1 MIYENILEQLK
12 NYTKKNNI
20 AITSNGNDA
29 IFKAFEI
36 LKREG
41 CKNILFPDQAGWWK
55 CPDIAKKVGLE
66 FSFLETKDGMVD
78 IDLLGK
84 FDGDYDSLYIC
95 SLGGYYVEQ
104 PLFEIYQV
112 CKDNN
117 CLLIVDACSGIGV
130 DGLCNV
136 GDIILGSFGRWKIVD
151 YGNYGFIASNFDFD
165 FNSLVVEDFSLLK
178 KLKNAYIRFN
188 FLVSLNFEIKKELNN
203 FKVYFPESRSL
214 NVVVEKNEWVLEYCN
229 RKGYEYKLCPV
240 YNRINKDAISIEVKR
255 LNFGESDG
263 K

>member
-1 MIYENILEQLK
+1 MISDRIIKALQI
-12 NYTKKNNI
+12 YTKKANV
-20 AITSNGNDA
+20 AITSRGNDA

-66 FSFLETKDGMVD
+66 FAFFETKDGLLD

-84 FDGDYDSLYIC
+84 FVGNYDSLYIC

-112 CKDNN
+112 CRDND
-117 CLLIVDACSGIGV
+117 CLL
-130 DGLCNV
+130 LEKLEN
-136 GDIILGSFGRWKIVD
+136 
-151 YGNYGFIASNFDFD
+151 AS
-165 FNSLVVEDFSLLK
+165 
-178 KLKNAYIRFN
+178 IRFN

-214 NVVVEKNEWVLEYCN
+214 NVVVEKNERVLEYCN
-229 RKGYEYKLCPV
+229 RKGCEYKLCPF

-255 LNFGESDG
+255 LNFGGLDG